1 MGAPP
6 TEIYKFEQEEFEQGN
21 DMIFKSKSW
30 SNIRLIA
37 GEYIPI
43 IVGLY
48 ANRSAYWAIIGY

>member
-6 TEIYKFEQEEFEQGN
+6 TEIYKFEQEEFEQG
-21 DMIFKSKSW
+21 MIWYLRSKSW

-48 ANRSAYWAIIGY
+48 ANRSACWAIIGY